1 MLLEPNKTDAET
13 CLLDAERS
21 VSEDYRQFWTPF
33 PTIKAIFL
41 LDAELKKLAQISE
54 AWQVNKVMPSAFPF
68 CALLIDGYLYVP
80 KYRLSKR
87 ASR

>member
-13 CLLDAERS
+13 YLLDAELS
-21 VSEDYRQFWTPF
+21 VSEDYRQFWNPF

-54 AWQVNKVMPSAFPF
+54 AGQVNKVMTSAFPF
-68 CALLIDGYLYVP
+68 CALLIDGYLNVP
-80 KYRLSKR
+80 KYRLPKR